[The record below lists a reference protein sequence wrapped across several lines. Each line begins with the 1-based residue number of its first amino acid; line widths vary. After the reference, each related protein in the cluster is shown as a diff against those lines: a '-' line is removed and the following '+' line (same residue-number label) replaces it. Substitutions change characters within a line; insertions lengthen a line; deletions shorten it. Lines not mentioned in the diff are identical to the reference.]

1 MDKNRLIILI
11 IAIVLGVSLLT
22 LVGLRF
28 LLGGDEDVWLC
39 VGNQWVRHGNPIAQ
53 MPSGGCGTS
62 TQTNITDGW
71 ATYSSAKYGFEIK
84 HPKDWKTETYGPF
97 QASSAKLYQ
106 VLFTDSSAD
115 VQKNPSRQ
123 VYWTIDIWKPTASDS
138 KIAQDSGFLNFDV
151 KDLGANIQSAI
162 QSSQPSAIT
171 NGMATYRLFVI
182 KGTKY
187 TYSLKSDLCRDE
199 LASGCAGILQSFKLL
214 EQ

>member
-1 MDKNRLIILI
+1 MDKNRIIILI
-11 IAIVLGVSLLT
+11 IVIVLGVSLLT
-22 LVGLRF
+22 LVGLRL
-28 LLGGDEDVWLC
+28 LLGGNEDTWLC
-39 VGNQWVRHGNPIAQ
+39 VGNQWVRHGNPTAQ
-53 MPSGGCGTS
+53 VPSSGCGTS
-62 TQTNITDGW
+62 TQTNITNDW
-71 ATYSSAKYGFEIK
+71 TTYSNARYGFEIK

-115 VQKNPSRQ
+115 VQKNPNRQ
-123 VYWTIDIWKPTASDS
+123 VYWTIDIWKLTVSDS

-171 NGMATYRLFVI
+171 NGTATYRLFVV

-187 TYSLKSDLCRDE
+187 TYSLKSDLCWNESAFKCTD
-199 LASGCAGILQSFKLL
+199 ILRSFKLL

>member
-11 IAIVLGVSLLT
+11 IVIVLSASLLA

-28 LLGGDEDVWLC
+28 LFGGNEDTWLC
-39 VGNQWVRHGNPIAQ
+39 VGNQWVKHGNPVAQ
-53 MPSGGCGTS
+53 MPSSGCGTL
-62 TQTNITDGW
+62 TQANITDDW
-71 ATYSSAKYGFEIK
+71 ATYSDAKYGFEIK
-84 HPKDWKTETYGPF
+84 HPKDWITETYGPF
-97 QASSAKLYQ
+97 QVSSAKLYQ
-106 VLFTDSSAD
+106 ILFADSS

-123 VYWTIDIWKPTASDS
+123 VYWNIDIWKLTVSDS

-171 NGMATYRLFVI
+171 NGTATYRLFVI

-187 TYSLKSDLCRDE
+187 IYSLKSDLCRDE
-199 LASGCAGILQSFKLL
+199 SALKCAGILQSFKLL